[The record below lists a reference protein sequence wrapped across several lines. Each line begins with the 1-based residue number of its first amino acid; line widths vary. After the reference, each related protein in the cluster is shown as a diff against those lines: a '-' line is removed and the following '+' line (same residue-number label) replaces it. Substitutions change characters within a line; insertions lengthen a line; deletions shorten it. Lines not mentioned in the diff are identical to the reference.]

1 MSLLYK
7 LSRKRYLVQ
16 RKQPGTVH
24 AQAPPFTSDLD
35 AAIRRTV
42 RHSGIGFFFLYN
54 VDTRWN
60 TARAAYG
67 IIFFAGSVFFLA
79 GMILLVVTVYLFAT
93 VGEGTL
99 APWDPTQKLVV
110 EGPYRYVRNS
120 MITGVLI
127 VLVGESNV
135 TGSLAIVLLAAFFF
149 VLNHVYFK
157 FSEEP
162 DLIKRFGQRYK
173 RYMKNV
179 PRWVPRSTP

>member
-1 MSLLYK
+1 
-7 LSRKRYLVQ
+7 
-16 RKQPGTVH
+16 
-24 AQAPPFTSDLD
+24 
-35 AAIRRTV
+35 
-42 RHSGIGFFFLYN
+42 
-54 VDTRWN
+54 
-60 TARAAYG
+60 
-67 IIFFAGSVFFLA
+67 
-79 GMILLVVTVYLFAT
+79 MILLVVTVYLFAT

-162 DLIKRFGQRYK
+162 GLIKRFGQRYK

-179 PRWVPRSTP
+179 PSWVPRSTP

>member
-1 MSLLYK
+1 MHKLRHLRAILTLPFVALCVIPGLALSL
-7 LSRKRYLVQ
+7 
-16 RKQPGTVH
+16 
-24 AQAPPFTSDLD
+24 
-35 AAIRRTV
+35 
-42 RHSGIGFFFLYN
+42 LYN

-60 TARAAYG
+60 TASAAYG
-67 IIFFAGSVFFLA
+67 IIFFAGIVFLLA

-110 EGPYRYVRNS
+110 EGPYRYVRNP
-120 MITGVLI
+120 MITGVLT
-127 VLVGESNV
+127 VLVGESIV

-149 VLNHVYFK
+149 VLNHVYFI

-162 DLIKRFGQRYK
+162 GLMKRFGRRYK

-179 PRWVPRSTP
+179 PRWVPRSTAWVGDGDQYRL

>member
-1 MSLLYK
+1 MHK
-7 LSRKRYLVQ
+7 LRHLRAILTLPFVALCVI
-16 RKQPGTVH
+16 PGL
-24 AQAPPFTSDLD
+24 ALFL
-35 AAIRRTV
+35 
-42 RHSGIGFFFLYN
+42 LYN

-60 TARAAYG
+60 TASAAYG
-67 IIFFAGSVFFLA
+67 IIFFAGIVFLLA

-110 EGPYRYVRNS
+110 EGPYRYVRNP
-120 MITGVLI
+120 MITGVLT
-127 VLVGESNV
+127 VLVGESIV

-149 VLNHVYFK
+149 VLNHVYFI

-162 DLIKRFGQRYK
+162 GLIKRFGQRYK

-179 PRWVPRSTP
+179 PRWVPRPTAWVGDGDQYRS